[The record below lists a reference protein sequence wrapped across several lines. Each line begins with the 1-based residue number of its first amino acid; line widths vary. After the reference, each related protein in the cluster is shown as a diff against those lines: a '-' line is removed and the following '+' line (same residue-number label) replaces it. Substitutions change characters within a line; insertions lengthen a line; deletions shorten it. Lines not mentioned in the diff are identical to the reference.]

1 MKKIIFI
8 LLIPVITYGQ
18 NFEGAWGLKW
28 GVSLDSAINIIKQ
41 EKGISPEIKKTDTT
55 TTLIYMKAKWGI
67 EASLFTRLE
76 FYKNK
81 LYTIYAFFVP
91 DEGYKF
97 MTTYKYLKSSISDK
111 YSLPQKDMEMY
122 KEPYTKEDPDNKKI
136 YAILNGFGIAVC
148 IWNFSITPNSEETG
162 NIILMIDKNAGV
174 ILQYRDGDI
183 SKMVM
188 EKNNQKNRKD
198 F

>member
-28 GVSLDSAINIIKQ
+28 GVSLDSAIKIIKQ

-55 TTLIYMKAKWGI
+55 TTLIYKNAKWGV
-67 EASLFTRLE
+67 ESSLFTRLE

-81 LYTIYAFFVP
+81 LYTIYAFFFP
-91 DEGYKF
+91 DDGYKF
-97 MTTYKYLKSSISDK
+97 IPIYKYLKKTISEK
-111 YSLPQKDMEMY
+111 YSLPQIDVEEY
-122 KEPYTKEDPDNKKI
+122 KEPYTKEDPDNKKL
-136 YAILNGFGIAVC
+136 YAILNGYGTIGC
-148 IWNFSITPNSEETG
+148 IWNFSNEPNSEKNV
-162 NIILMIDKNAGV
+162 NIGLSLSKDVGIMLS
-174 ILQYRDGDI
+174 YEDGDI
-183 SKMVM
+183 SKVVRKM
-188 EKNNQKNRKD
+188 ENQKSRKD